1 MAKSKKQN
9 EKVYNQNTVII
20 VATVCILAG
29 FMGGIIV
36 SAIKTTGQQP
46 QQSMPPRAA
55 PQQAVPR
62 ERAGEL
68 DALIKETAQ
77 NPQNARAWTDLGN
90 LYFDSSQ
97 FQKAIWAYKKS
108 LEIQPDNANVLTDM
122 GVMYRRL
129 GQPQEAIK
137 AFEEAMRIDP
147 RHEPSR
153 FNKGIVLLHD
163 LNDAEGAIKSW
174 EDLLKVNP
182 FAVAPNGQTV
192 DELVTQFKTNQKK
205 Q

>member
-1 MAKSKKQN
+1 MAKKNKQS
-9 EKVYNQNTVII
+9 EKVYSQSTVIV
-20 VATVCILAG
+20 VATVCILTG
-29 FMGGIIV
+29 FIGGVVV
-36 SAIKTTGQQP
+36 SAIKSTSQMP
-46 QQSMPPRAA
+46 QQVRAPQGM
-55 PQQAVPR
+55 PQQAPSP
-62 ERAGEL
+62 ERAVEL

-90 LYFDSSQ
+90 LYFDSGQ
-97 FQKAIWAYKKS
+97 HEKAVWAYQKS
-108 LEIQPDNANVLTDM
+108 LEIQPDNANVMTDM

-129 GQPQEAIK
+129 GKPKEAIK
-137 AFEEAMRIDP
+137 AFEDAMRVDP

-163 LNDAEGAIKSW
+163 LNDADGAIKAW

-192 DELVTQFKTNQKK
+192 DELVTQFKKNLNK